1 MRPASALIA
10 VVVAA
15 VAFAASGS
23 AGPARRAQ
31 EAPAVRTW
39 KIHYRAHNG
48 VRRAAYVL
56 LPASYGPRN
65 PSPPIPLVISPHGRG
80 LTGLH
85 NIPLWGSLP
94 AEGPFAVVSPDG
106 HGRRLARYSWG
117 YRGQV
122 DDLARMPEILRRTLP
137 WLRIDHSRVYAFGGS
152 MGGQEV
158 LLLAARHSELVA
170 GVAAFDAVTNLA
182 RQYRAFPRLAC
193 SRRCVA
199 LWKGP
204 LGKALQRL
212 ARYEIG
218 GTPATAPAE
227 YAARSPVGYVRSLA
241 FSCVPIQMW
250 WSVADRV
257 VVDQQHQSARLFWNI
272 RQLNP
277 IAPLDGYV
285 GFWIHTSEMR
295 ARSQLPRAL
304 AAFGLLR
311 TVPEGRGPV
320 RWIPSESSAANC
332 TPAGPDEGSG

>member
-1 MRPASALIA
+1 MRRVSPVIA
-10 VVVAA
+10 AIAAA

-23 AGPARRAQ
+23 AGPSDGSQAS
-31 EAPAVRTW
+31 PAVRTW

-48 VRRAAYVL
+48 VRRTAYLL
-56 LPASYGPRN
+56 LPATYVPGN
-65 PSPPIPLVISPHGRG
+65 APPIPLVIAPHGRG
-80 LTGLH
+80 LTGRH
-85 NIPLWGSLP
+85 NVPIWGTLP

-106 HGRRLARYSWG
+106 HGRRLPRYSWG
-117 YRGQV
+117 YRGQI
-122 DDLARMPEILRRTLP
+122 DDLARMPQILARTLP
-137 WLRIDHSRVYAFGGS
+137 WLRIDRSRVYAFGGS

-158 LLLAARHSELVA
+158 LLLAARYPEVVA

-182 RQYRAFPRLAC
+182 RQYRAFPRLLC
-193 SRRCVA
+193 HRRCLE

-204 LGKALQRL
+204 LGLTLQRL

-218 GTPATAPAE
+218 GTPKSAPAA
-227 YAARSPVGYVRSLA
+227 YAVRSPVAYLRSLA

-272 RQLNP
+272 RGLNP
-277 IAPLDGYV
+277 IAPVQAFV

-304 AAFGLLR
+304 AAFGLLPS
-311 TVPEGRGPV
+311 VPEGRGTV
-320 RWIPSESSAANC
+320 RSIPAESSAANC
-332 TPAGPDEGSG
+332 TPAGPDPNSP